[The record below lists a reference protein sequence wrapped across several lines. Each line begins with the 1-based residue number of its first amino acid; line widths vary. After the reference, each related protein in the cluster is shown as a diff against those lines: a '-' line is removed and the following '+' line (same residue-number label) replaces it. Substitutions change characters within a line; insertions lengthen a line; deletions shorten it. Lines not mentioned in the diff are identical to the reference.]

1 MKKKKLFIFSILSLF
16 FTLFLTAC
24 GTNAQENNPNY
35 DSSKYLSGYHY
46 AKMEIKDY
54 GTITLC
60 LDADSAP
67 ATVTNFIN
75 LVQEGFYNGLT
86 FHRIINGFMIQG
98 GDPNGNGTGGATY
111 TVPGEFSINDYN
123 NPISHTR
130 GTISM
135 ARSKKYDSASSQ
147 FFIVHEDSTGLDGS
161 YAGFGTVISGME
173 IVDAI
178 CANTIT
184 EDDNGTV
191 LTQNQPV
198 INSITILPADYFSN
212 DAPQENIK

>member
-1 MKKKKLFIFSILSLF
+1 MKKKKWFIFSILSLF

-24 GTNAQENNPNY
+24 ETKVQENNPNY
-35 DSSKYLSGYHY
+35 DSSNYLSGYHY

-54 GTITLC
+54 GTIILC

-67 ATVTNFIN
+67 ATVTNFVN

-86 FHRIINGFMIQG
+86 FHRIIPSFMIRG

-111 TVPGEFSINDYN
+111 TIPGEFSINDYN

-135 ARSKKYDSASSQ
+135 ARSKKYNSASSQ
-147 FFIVHEDSTGLDGS
+147 FFIVHEDSTTLDGS

-178 CANTIT
+178 CANATI

-191 LTQNQPV
+191 LAQNQP
-198 INSITILPADYFSN
+198 IITSITILPTDYLPN
-212 DAPQENIK
+212 N

>member
-67 ATVTNFIN
+67 ATVTNFVN

-191 LTQNQPV
+191 LTQNQP
-198 INSITILPADYFSN
+198 IITSITILPEDYSLPN
-212 DAPQENIK
+212 